1 MQQWEK
7 KIKKKY
13 ALKNRQETM
22 ERLKELLSEG
32 YKYVVREPESEW
44 LLCFSLEPKKYGD
57 GEFWGYVNEKDTGA
71 QMAKQI
77 KNTDITE
84 IKWTNKVATS
94 IEAFLDDEIILTG

>member
-57 GEFWGYVNEKDTGA
+57 GEFWGYVNEKDPGA

-94 IEAFLDDEIILTG
+94 IEAFFR